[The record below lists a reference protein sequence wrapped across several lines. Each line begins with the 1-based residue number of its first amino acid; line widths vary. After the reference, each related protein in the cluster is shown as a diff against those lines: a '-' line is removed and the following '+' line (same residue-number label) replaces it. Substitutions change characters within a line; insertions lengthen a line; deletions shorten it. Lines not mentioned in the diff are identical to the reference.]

1 LAINFFSEEI
11 DFKVKYK
18 NIVRKWIRFVI
29 TSEKKSVGNINYIF
43 SSDEY
48 LLKINVKYLEH
59 DYYTDIITFDYN
71 NGDIINGDVYIS
83 VERVIENTDIYSCSI
98 GEEFNRVMVH
108 GILHLLGYKDKT
120 PKQIKVMRKKED
132 DYLVFLKSNS
142 F

>member
-1 LAINFFSEEI
+1 LAINFFSEKI

-18 NIVRKWIRFVI
+18 NIVKKWIRFVI
-29 TSEKKSVGNINYIF
+29 ISEKKSVGNINYIF

-71 NGDIINGDVYIS
+71 KGDVINGDIYVS
-83 VERVIENTDIYSCSI
+83 VDRVSENSKIYSNSAR
-98 GEEFNRVMVH
+98 EEFSRVMVH
-108 GILHLLGYKDKT
+108 GVLHLLGYKDKT